1 MLQNTPGSATRVN
14 YRPPLFNIFI
24 NDIFHLMQEAAYIFN
39 FVDDNSLYLVEDNFK
54 DVKTIVKKDFKL
66 VQVQFYKNRM
76 VLNPGKFH
84 YL

>member
-1 MLQNTPGSATRVN
+1 
-14 YRPPLFNIFI
+14 
-24 NDIFHLMQEAAYIFN
+24 MQEAAYIFN